1 MPPRNFCFEPI
12 ETGGAAMMA
21 PPSAVLF
28 TGESGLGHLITTDF
42 GSDGATSGRESWHV
56 RSAGGSNP
64 EFEPGLP
71 SRIDDP
77 VYQEIVQHE
86 LSTELAPGLC
96 ALLTG
101 SCFNHHFSAVFS
113 LFHDPEMPERMV
125 LDVDI
130 ADRCRGPVEKLAATY
145 FLSGPPP
152 LLRASQL
159 SERSVEWEAA
169 DRSRVV
175 LELIAE
181 TPATVE
187 ISDSRSGQVRAEIR
201 AKVDPATHT
210 QRLRYRW
217 RWTSIS
223 GLTR

>member
-1 MPPRNFCFEPI
+1 
-12 ETGGAAMMA
+12 MMA

-28 TGESGLGHLITTDF
+28 TGDSRLGHRICTDF
-42 GSDGATSGRESWHV
+42 GSDSATSGANPGTYTRLAARTRDLSQPLKV
-56 RSAGGSNP
+56 ASTIPCIKRSCSTS
-64 EFEPGLP
+64 F
-71 SRIDDP
+71 R
-77 VYQEIVQHE
+77 
-86 LSTELAPGLC
+86 TELGPGLC

-145 FLSGPPP
+145 FISGPARRA
-152 LLRASQL
+152 RASQSL
-159 SERSVEWEAA
+159 VCSVAWEAV
-169 DRSRVV
+169 DQSRVV

-181 TPATVE
+181 APATVE

-201 AKVDPATHT
+201 AQVDPATHT

-217 RWTSIS
+217 RWTSSS

>member
-1 MPPRNFCFEPI
+1 
-12 ETGGAAMMA
+12 MMA

-28 TGESGLGHLITTDF
+28 TGDSRLGHLICTDF
-42 GSDGATSGRESWHV
+42 RSDGATSARESWHLQ
-56 RSAGGSNP
+56 SARGSDK
-64 EFEPGLP
+64 EFEPTVE

-86 LSTELAPGLC
+86 LSAELGPGLC

-113 LFHDPEMPERMV
+113 LYPDPEMPERMV
-125 LDVDI
+125 LDVDV

-145 FLSGPPP
+145 FLSGPSPRP
-152 LLRASQL
+152 RASQS
-159 SERSVEWEAA
+159 SERSVAWEGV

-175 LELIAE
+175 LELLAE
-181 TPATVE
+181 APATVE
-187 ISDSRSGQVRAEIR
+187 ISDWRFGQVRAEIR

-217 RWTSIS
+217 RWTSS
-223 GLTR
+223 SALTR